1 MTTELITFREAQLSI
16 ADGIATFTH
25 QKPAA
30 RNALSL
36 ELREDY
42 SEMLDR
48 VETDRNIRALIITGS
63 GGSFCAGG
71 DLKSLRERQS
81 STDPEVNSANAM
93 RLRIRRLHG
102 WLERLRGL
110 EIPVIAAV
118 DGPAYGAGFAIALL
132 ADFIIASDR
141 ASFCMP
147 FAKLG
152 LVPDSGALYSLPRL
166 VGLQMAKELLFSARR
181 VGIEEARALRIVHAV
196 HSPETLAA
204 EAEKLARRFLAAP
217 RDALAMSKRLLNQSF
232 ETSWNNLAELESLAQ
247 GVASTAP
254 YHGEAVSAFL
264 GGEPTRF
271 DWDRG

>member
-1 MTTELITFREAQLSI
+1 MSTELIALREAQLTL
-16 ADGIATFTH
+16 AGGIATFTH
-25 QKPAA
+25 RQPAA

-42 SEMLDR
+42 ADMLER
-48 VETDRNIRALIITGS
+48 VEGDRSLRALIITGS

-71 DLKSLRERQS
+71 DIRSLKQRQLS
-81 STDPEVNSANAM
+81 DDPEINSANAM

-132 ADFIIASDR
+132 ADFILASER

-147 FAKLG
+147 FARLG
-152 LVPDSGALYSLPRL
+152 LVPDSGALYSLPRA
-166 VGLQMAKELLFSARR
+166 VGLQKAKELLFSARR
-181 VGIEEARALRIVHAV
+181 VGVEEARELGLVLSIHTPDELPAAAQH
-196 HSPETLAA
+196 LAQ
-204 EAEKLARRFLAAP
+204 RFLAAP
-217 RDALAMSKRLLNQSF
+217 RDALAMSKRLLNQSH
-232 ETSWNNLAELESLAQ
+232 ETGWSTMAELEGLAQ

-254 YHGEAVSAFL
+254 YHAEAVSAFL
-264 GGEPTRF
+264 RSEPARF
-271 DWDRG
+271 DWDRD

>member
-1 MTTELITFREAQLSI
+1 MNTESFELRESRLVITG
-16 ADGIATFTH
+16 DVATFTH
-25 QKPAA
+25 LNSAA

-36 ELREDY
+36 DLREDY
-42 SEMLDR
+42 ADMLDR
-48 VETDRNIRALIITGS
+48 VENDRSLRALIITGS

-71 DLKSLRERQS
+71 DIRSLKERQT

-93 RLRIRRLHG
+93 RLRIRRLHAS
-102 WLERLRGL
+102 LQRLRSL

-132 ADFIIASDR
+132 ADFILASNR

-152 LVPDSGALYSLPRL
+152 LVPDSGALYTLPRV
-166 VGLQMAKELLFSARR
+166 VGMQKAKELLFSARR
-181 VGIEEARALRIVHAV
+181 VGVEEASELGIVHSIHA
-196 HSPETLAA
+196 PEELAA
-204 EAEKLARRFLAAP
+204 NAQRMAQRFLSAP
-217 RDALAMSKRLLNQSF
+217 RDAIAMSKRLLNQSF
-232 ETSWNNLAELESLAQ
+232 ESDWNAMAEMEGLAQ
-247 GVASTAP
+247 GVAATAP

-264 GGEPTRF
+264 GGKPSRY

>member
-1 MTTELITFREAQLSI
+1 MTTELITFRESQLGI

-42 SEMLDR
+42 ADLLDR
-48 VETDRNIRALIITGS
+48 LETDRSIRALIITGS

-71 DLKSLRERQS
+71 DLKSLRERQT
-81 STDPEVNSANAM
+81 STDPEINSANAM

-132 ADFIIASDR
+132 ADFILASNR

-152 LVPDSGALYSLPRL
+152 LVPDSGALYTLPRL

-181 VGIEEARALRIVHAV
+181 VDIEEAQNLRIVHAIY
-196 HSPETLAA
+196 SSEALPA

-232 ETSWNNLAELESLAQ
+232 ETSWGNLAELESLAQ

-264 GGEPTRF
+264 GGEPSRF